1 MKINFYSLL
10 NKTNMSYFFQ
20 VSSKNHNGIVFIT
33 TEYLCEETTKGDLLT
48 LALPSF
54 YKIQN
59 FYGKWFSQFSLYVS
73 NNEFL
78 YEVNHDEYTIASNLN
93 ALVSGKY
100 FLIIYAIK

>member
-1 MKINFYSLL
+1 
-10 NKTNMSYFFQ
+10 MSYFFQ
-20 VSSKNHNGIVFIT
+20 ISSKNSDGIVFIT

-59 FYGKWFSQFSLYVS
+59 FYGKWYQNFSLYIS
-73 NNEFL
+73 NNDFL
-78 YEVNHDEYTIASNLN
+78 YEVNHDEYTIAPDLSSI
-93 ALVSGKY
+93 VSGKY

>member
-1 MKINFYSLL
+1 
-10 NKTNMSYFFQ
+10 MSYFFQ
-20 VSSKNHNGIVFIT
+20 ISSKNSHGIVFT
-33 TEYLCEETTKGDLLT
+33 NQEYLCETTTKANLLS

-59 FYGKWFSQFSLYVS
+59 FYGTWFSKFSLYIS

-78 YEVNHDEYTIASNLN
+78 YETDTHNYSYATDLN
-93 ALVSGKY
+93 KLISGKY

>member
-1 MKINFYSLL
+1 
-10 NKTNMSYFFQ
+10 MSYFFQ
-20 VSSKNHNGIVFIT
+20 ISSKNSHGIVFT
-33 TEYLCEETTKGDLLT
+33 NQEYLCETTTKANLLS

-59 FYGKWFSQFSLYVS
+59 FYGPWFSKFSLYIS

-78 YEVNHDEYTIASNLN
+78 YETDKFNYSFASDLN
-93 ALVSGKY
+93 KIISGKY